1 MNGQDLYEGLR
12 YVDPAML
19 EEAME
24 PVERPKRRRY
34 LPLAA
39 CLCLLLAGT
48 AVAVFGHVEIRLL
61 DVEHLEDYREADP
74 SMEFVK
80 NGSAGLSTWP

>member
-12 YVDPAML
+12 YVDPATL

-39 CLCLLLAGT
+39 WLPA
-48 AVAVFGHVEIRLL
+48 
-61 DVEHLEDYREADP
+61 
-74 SMEFVK
+74 
-80 NGSAGLSTWP
+80 SASL

>member
-24 PVERPKRRRY
+24 PVKRPKR
-34 LPLAA
+34 
-39 CLCLLLAGT
+39 CLLYT
-48 AVAVFGHVEIRLL
+48 SRCV
-61 DVEHLEDYREADP
+61 
-74 SMEFVK
+74 
-80 NGSAGLSTWP
+80 